1 MYQVILDPFNL
12 NNIKSDLIEGQLCL
26 LHNVFHI
33 IIGLSGSTM
42 SSCSN
47 TEFIA
52 MCQCFICVGKKDQAV
67 EMYRKGIDALQKGIA
82 VEVNYGHGKRPLL
95 SPASNGAL
103 F

>member
-1 MYQVILDPFNL
+1 MSFISKLAYLEAP
-12 NNIKSDLIEGQLCL
+12 CL
-26 LHNVFHI
+26 AVR
-33 IIGLSGSTM
+33 
-42 SSCSN
+42 CN

>member
-1 MYQVILDPFNL
+1 
-12 NNIKSDLIEGQLCL
+12 
-26 LHNVFHI
+26 
-33 IIGLSGSTM
+33 
-42 SSCSN
+42 
-47 TEFIA
+47 

-95 SPASNGAL
+95 SPASSGAL